1 MFTINIGGERVRIL
15 VAPDSYKGSL
25 SSKEVIEAMTE
36 GIRKAVDAEIL
47 KVPIADGGEGTV
59 DALIFSS
66 GGKIIEAEVIGPL
79 GNTVKSFFGIL
90 SDGTAVIEVAAS
102 SGLNLVPND
111 MRNPLV
117 TTTYGVGQLIRKAL
131 DAGCRRFIVG
141 LGGSATNDG
150 GAGMVQALGAR
161 LLDEDGKDVPYGGG
175 SLSRLKEIDIDGLD
189 KRIYESS
196 FTVASDVVNPLCGE
210 KGASYIYGPQKGATP
225 EMVNILDKNLNH
237 YAEIVEDTIGKDFK
251 DMPGAGAAGGLGF
264 SLMAF
269 LNAKIRSGID
279 IVMEAAKLEEKIKS
293 CDVVITGEGSTDF
306 QTAFGKAPAGIARMA
321 RKYGKPV
328 IILSGG
334 LGNGYKELY
343 KIGVMAAFSIVDK
356 PMTID
361 EAMHDAKRLI
371 SDRTEDIIRLF
382 VSGMNSS
389 K

>member
-1 MFTINIGGERVRIL
+1 MRIL

-36 GIRKAVDAEIL
+36 GIRRVVDAEIL

-66 GGKIIEAEVIGPL
+66 GGKIVEAEVIGPL

-111 MRNPLV
+111 MRNPLI

-150 GAGMVQALGAR
+150 GTGMIEALGAR

-175 SLSRLKEIDIDGLD
+175 NLSRLKEIDIDGLD

-210 KGASYIYGPQKGATP
+210 NGASTIYGPQKGATP

-237 YAEIVEDTIGKDFK
+237 YAQIVEDTIGKDFK
-251 DMPGAGAAGGLGF
+251 DVAGAGAAGGLGF

-279 IVMEAAKLEEKIKS
+279 IVIEAVKLEEKIKS
-293 CDVVITGEGSTDF
+293 CDVVITGEGNTDF
-306 QTAFGKAPAGIARMA
+306 QTAYGKAPAGIAKMA
-321 RKYGKPV
+321 RKYGKRV

-343 KIGVMAAFSIVDK
+343 KIGVVAAFSIVDK

-382 VSGMNSS
+382 ISGMNSS